1 MKKYRVELTD
11 EERASLQR
19 LIRRGRR
26 GQTSARK
33 LVRARILLLA
43 DAGASDTEIV
53 AALSVG
59 LKTVEQ
65 MRRRF
70 NESRLGALNER
81 PRTGRPRGRLSRSA
95 TPTRKSA
102 EPRRR
107 R

>member
-11 EERASLQR
+11 EERDSLQR

-81 PRTGRPRGRLSRSA
+81 PRTGRPPGRLSRSA
-95 TPTRKSA
+95 PRRKSA
-102 EPRRR
+102 KPRRR
-107 R
+107 T

>member
-70 NESRLGALNER
+70 NESRLGALDER
-81 PRTGRPRGRLSRSA
+81 PRTGRPRGRVSRSA
-95 TPTRKSA
+95 
-102 EPRRR
+102 PRREPAKPHR
-107 R
+107 RG

>member
-70 NESRLGALNER
+70 VAARLGALNER
-81 PRTGRPRGRLSRSA
+81 PRTGRPPGRLSRSG
-95 TPTRKSA
+95 
-102 EPRRR
+102 PRRR
-107 R
+107 STKSPRRA